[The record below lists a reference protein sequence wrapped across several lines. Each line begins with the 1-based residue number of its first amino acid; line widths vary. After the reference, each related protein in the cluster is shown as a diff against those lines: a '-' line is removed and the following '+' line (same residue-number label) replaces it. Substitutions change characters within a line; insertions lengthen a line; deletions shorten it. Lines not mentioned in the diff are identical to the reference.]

1 MRIVFYSSNSNIFSE
16 ETFKI
21 SVMPRN
27 SVTFCEF
34 CEAHPEH
41 EFFCVTQKPGMF
53 LPEEVSGSHGAAEE
67 DLKTAGSR
75 RGAEEVSKTAGSHGY
90 FSALP
95 NVKYLPLETDTD
107 SFAEC
112 VASFKPDLA
121 IAMTFWIEP
130 YDWLPVSDALVAE
143 KLREHGVRTI
153 CHSVQ
158 TALICFDKWRF
169 HNELARLGFDVP
181 AAVFCDHDLYFC
193 AGSNKDVLRNIYKES
208 VLSQIKALK
217 LPVII
222 KDTTGLSSYG
232 MTVAHTY
239 GEVAGYLNSKRNNSN
254 RLIEEFIKG
263 RQFGLEIYGVPGAY
277 TVLPPFEFSVN
288 QYGITSPKQSVKYG
302 PCELPDDLRELMLK
316 LAEGLGLCGAAQ
328 VDLILDEAGGWHII
342 EVNPRLS
349 GMTYTYAAACGLSV
363 FEMMYKAVI
372 EPANTRNEPGTTL
385 IESASTVIATD
396 TAVIEP
402 AVTELSRR
410 GEITAELKKFVM
422 SLKLPL
428 MSENQMKEI
437 LQLEGVK
444 LLNQTNDL
452 AAKQE
457 REKGFC
463 ECIIA
468 AQEKSVLQRAVAR
481 FEEIYPGDAI
491 ILQAK
496 KMII

>member
-1 MRIVFYSSNSNIFSE
+1 MRIVFYSTNSNVFDE

-21 SVMPRN
+21 TVIPSN
-27 SVTFCEF
+27 ESTFESF
-34 CEAHPEH
+34 CAAHPEH
-41 EFFCVTQKPGMF
+41 EFFCVSQKPAMF
-53 LPEEVSGSHGAAEE
+53 MPENAVCLPQNADLDEV
-67 DLKTAGSR
+67 
-75 RGAEEVSKTAGSHGY
+75 VSAICE
-90 FSALP
+90 L
-95 NVKYLPLETDTD
+95 
-107 SFAEC
+107 
-112 VASFKPDLA
+112 KPDLA

-143 KLREHGVRTI
+143 KLKERGGQTI
-153 CHSVQ
+153 CNSVQ
-158 TALICFDKWRF
+158 TGLICFDKWRT

-181 AAVFCDHDLYFC
+181 AVLFCDHDLYFC
-193 AGSNKDVLRNIYKES
+193 AGSNKEVLRNVYKES
-208 VLSQIKALK
+208 VLSQIKGLQ

-222 KDTTGLSSYG
+222 KDTTGLSSFG

-254 RLIEEFIKG
+254 RLIEEFING
-263 RQFGLEIYGVPGAY
+263 RQFGLEIYGLPGAY

-302 PCELPDDLRELMLK
+302 PCPLPDELRDMMLK

-328 VDLILDEAGGWHII
+328 VDLILDDKGQWHII

-349 GMTYTYAAACGLSV
+349 GMTYTYAAACGISV
-363 FEMMYKAVI
+363 FEMIYRSCVEKRPLPQ
-372 EPANTRNEPGTTL
+372 PA
-385 IESASTVIATD
+385 A
-396 TAVIEP
+396 
-402 AVTELSRR
+402 
-410 GEITAELKKFVM
+410 FVM

-428 MSENQMKEI
+428 MTENQMSEI
-437 LQLEGVK
+437 LKLEGVR

-468 AQEKSVLQRAVAR
+468 APEKSVLQKAVAH
-481 FEEIYPGDAI
+481 FEELFPGDAI

-496 KMII
+496 MIIS

>member
-1 MRIVFYSSNSNIFSE
+1 MRIVFYSSNSNIYKE

-53 LPEEVSGSHGAAEE
+53 LPEEVSGSHRAAEE

-75 RGAEEVSKTAGSHGY
+75 RGAEEVSKIAGSHGS
-90 FSALP
+90 FSPLP

-143 KLREHGVRTI
+143 KLRGHGVRAI

-208 VLSQIKALK
+208 VLSQIQALK

-239 GEVAGYLNSKRNNSN
+239 GEVTGYLNSKRNNSN

-302 PCELPDDLRELMLK
+302 PCQLPEVLRDMMLR

-328 VDLILDEAGGWHII
+328 VDLILDDKGDWHII
-342 EVNPRLS
+342 EINPRLS
-349 GMTYTYAAACGLSV
+349 GMSYTYAAVCGLSV
-363 FEMMYKAVI
+363 FDMLYNTVI
-372 EPANTRNEPGTTL
+372 EP
-385 IESASTVIATD
+385 V
-396 TAVIEP
+396 
-402 AVTELSRR
+402 
-410 GEITAELKKFVM
+410 EITAELKKFVI

-428 MSENQMKEI
+428 MSESQMKE
-437 LQLEGVK
+437 LLSQPGVK
-444 LLNQTNDL
+444 ILNQTNDL

-468 AQEKSVLQRAVAR
+468 AQEKEILQNAVAR
-481 FEEIYPGDAI
+481 FEELFPGDAI
-491 ILQAK
+491 ILQAE
-496 KMII
+496 KMLA

>member
-1 MRIVFYSSNSNIFSE
+1 MRIVFYSTNSNVFDE
-16 ETFKI
+16 KTFKI
-21 SVMPRN
+21 NVMPRN
-27 SVTFCEF
+27 AVSFQKF

-41 EFFCVTQKPGMF
+41 EFFCVTQKPAMF
-53 LPEEVSGSHGAAEE
+53 LPE
-67 DLKTAGSR
+67 
-75 RGAEEVSKTAGSHGY
+75 
-90 FSALP
+90 
-95 NVKYLPLETDTD
+95 NNIKYLPLETDTD
-107 SFAEC
+107 TFTENILAL
-112 VASFKPDLA
+112 KPDLA

-130 YDWLPVSDALVAE
+130 YDWLPVSDAIVGE
-143 KLREHGVRTI
+143 KLKAAGVWTI
-153 CHSVQ
+153 CHSVE
-158 TALICFDKWRF
+158 TALICFDKWRT
-169 HNELARLGFDVP
+169 HNELERLGFEVAP
-181 AAVFCDHDLYFC
+181 AVFSDHDLYFC
-193 AGSNKDVLRNIYKES
+193 AGSNKEVIRNVYKES
-208 VLSQIKALK
+208 LLAQIHGLK

-254 RLIEEFIKG
+254 RLIEEFISG
-263 RQFGLEIYGVPGAY
+263 RQFGLEIYGLPGAY

-302 PCELPDDLRELMLK
+302 PCELTEDLREIMLK

-328 VDLILDEAGGWHII
+328 VDLILDDNGDWHII
-342 EVNPRLS
+342 EINPRLS
-349 GMTYTYAAACGLSV
+349 GMTYTYAAACGLTV
-363 FEMMYKAVI
+363 LEMIYKTVIVPATTVKEPKSMVI
-372 EPANTRNEPGTTL
+372 EHEITGNEPVE
-385 IESASTVIATD
+385 I
-396 TAVIEP
+396 TAVIY
-402 AVTELSRR
+402 
-410 GEITAELKKFVM
+410 KFVM

-444 LLNQTNDL
+444 MLNQTNDL

-468 AQEKSVLQRAVAR
+468 ADEKSVLQNAVAR
-481 FEEIYPGDAI
+481 FEELFPSDAI

-496 KMII
+496 NIVE

>member
-1 MRIVFYSSNSNIFSE
+1 MKIVFYSTNTNAFDSS
-16 ETFKI
+16 TFLI
-21 SVMPRN
+21 NVMPSN
-27 SVTFCEF
+27 QEAFSTFIHS
-34 CEAHPEH
+34 HPEDD
-41 EFFCVTQKPGMF
+41 FFCVSQKPAMF
-53 LPEEVSGSHGAAEE
+53 MPENMSVILEPDADAEAFAQKIT
-67 DLKTAGSR
+67 DLQAD
-75 RGAEEVSKTAGSHGY
+75 
-90 FSALP
+90 F
-95 NVKYLPLETDTD
+95 
-107 SFAEC
+107 
-112 VASFKPDLA
+112 A
-121 IAMTFWIEP
+121 IAMTFWTAP
-130 YDWLPVSDALVAE
+130 YDWLSISDALVAE
-143 KLREHGVRTI
+143 KVRQKGITAI
-153 CHSVQ
+153 CNPLEAS
-158 TALICFDKWRF
+158 LICFDKWRT
-169 HNELARLGFDVP
+169 HNELARLGFDVA

-193 AGSNKDVLRNIYKES
+193 AGSNKEVLHNVYKES
-208 VLSQIKALK
+208 VLTQIRGLR

-254 RLIEEFIKG
+254 RLIEEFISG

-302 PCELPDDLRELMLK
+302 PCDLSDDLHDMMLK

-328 VDLILDEAGGWHII
+328 VDLILDDDGQWHII

-363 FEMMYKAVI
+363 FEMMYNTVI
-372 EPANTRNEPGTTL
+372 EPEHT
-385 IESASTVIATD
+385 
-396 TAVIEP
+396 VIEP
-402 AVTELSRR
+402 V
-410 GEITAELKKFVM
+410 EITANLKKFVM

-428 MSENQMKEI
+428 MSESQMKEI
-437 LQLEGVK
+437 LLLPGVR

-468 AQEKSVLQRAVAR
+468 ADEKSLLQNAVAR
-481 FEEIYPGDAI
+481 FEELYPGDAI

-496 KMII
+496 KIVE

>member
-1 MRIVFYSSNSNIFSE
+1 MRIVFYSSNSNIYKE

-27 SVTFCEF
+27 SVTFSEF

-67 DLKTAGSR
+67 
-75 RGAEEVSKTAGSHGY
+75 VSKTNGSHGY
-90 FSALP
+90 FSTLP

-193 AGSNKDVLRNIYKES
+193 AGSNKEVLRNIYKES
-208 VLSQIKALK
+208 VLSQIQALK

-254 RLIEEFIKG
+254 RLIEEFIQG

-302 PCELPDDLRELMLK
+302 PCELPDDLRELILK

-349 GMTYTYAAACGLSV
+349 GMTYTYAAVCGLSV
-363 FEMMYKAVI
+363 FEMMYK
-372 EPANTRNEPGTTL
+372 
-385 IESASTVIATD
+385 
-396 TAVIEP
+396 AVIEP

-496 KMII
+496 KMIM

>member
-1 MRIVFYSSNSNIFSE
+1 MRIVFFSTNSNLFDEESFKITVLPSNSTLFNQF
-16 ETFKI
+16 TK
-21 SVMPRN
+21 
-27 SVTFCEF
+27 
-34 CEAHPEH
+34 AHPEH
-41 EFFCVTQKPGMF
+41 EFFCITQMPGIF
-53 LPEEVSGSHGAAEE
+53 LPEKSS
-67 DLKTAGSR
+67 SQNNIR
-75 RGAEEVSKTAGSHGY
+75 
-90 FSALP
+90 
-95 NVKYLPLETDTD
+95 YLPLET
-107 SFAEC
+107 SREAFAEEIT
-112 VASFKPDLA
+112 ALKPDLA

-130 YDWLPVSDALVAE
+130 YDWLPVSDALVGE
-143 KLREHGVRTI
+143 KLKTAGIRTV

-158 TALICFDKWRF
+158 TGLVCFDKWRTR
-169 HNELARLGFDVP
+169 NELARLGFKVP
-181 AAVFCDHDLYFC
+181 AALFCDHDLYFC
-193 AGSNKDVLRNIYKES
+193 AGSNKEVIRNVYKES
-208 VLSQIKALK
+208 VLAQIRGLK

-232 MTVAHTY
+232 MTVAHSY

-263 RQFGLEIYGVPGAY
+263 RQFGLEVYGVPGAY

-302 PCELPDDLRELMLK
+302 PCELPAELREMMLK

-328 VDLILDEAGGWHII
+328 VDLILDDDGKWHII

-363 FEMMYKAVI
+363 FELLYKTVI
-372 EPANTRNEPGTTL
+372 EPAITGNEPK
-385 IESASTVIATD
+385 

-402 AVTELSRR
+402 V
-410 GEITAELKKFVM
+410 EITAGFKPFVL

-428 MSENQMKEI
+428 MSENQMKKI
-437 LQLEGVK
+437 LQLLGVC

-468 AQEKSVLQRAVAR
+468 AQEKEILQNAVAR
-481 FEEIYPGDAI
+481 FEELFPGDAI
-491 ILQAK
+491 ILQAE
-496 KMII
+496 KMLA

>member
-1 MRIVFYSSNSNIFSE
+1 MRIIFYSTNSNIFDE
-16 ETFKI
+16 ENFKI
-21 SVMPRN
+21 KVMPKN
-27 SVTFCEF
+27 AATFSNF
-34 CEAHPEH
+34 CKAHPEH
-41 EFFCVTQKPGMF
+41 DFFCVTQKPGMF
-53 LPEEVSGSHGAAEE
+53 LPEKTDGSHDAVF
-67 DLKTAGSR
+67 T
-75 RGAEEVSKTAGSHGY
+75 
-90 FSALP
+90 LP
-95 NVKYLPLETDTD
+95 NVHYLPLETDTD
-107 SFAEC
+107 TFAGT
-112 VASFKPDLA
+112 VAALKPDMA

-130 YDWLPVSDALVAE
+130 YDWLPVSDAIVGE
-143 KLREHGVRTI
+143 KLKAAGIRTI
-153 CHSVQ
+153 CHSVE
-158 TALICFDKWRF
+158 TALICFDKWRT
-169 HNELARLGFDVP
+169 HNELARLGFKVA

-193 AGSNKDVLRNIYKES
+193 AGSNKEVLRNVYKES
-208 VLSQIKALK
+208 VLAQIRGLR

-254 RLIEEFIKG
+254 RLIEEFISG
-263 RQFGLEIYGVPGAY
+263 RQFGLEIYGLPGAY

-302 PCELPDDLRELMLK
+302 PCELPSELREMMLK

-328 VDLILDEAGGWHII
+328 VDLILDDDGKWHII

-363 FEMMYKAVI
+363 FEMMYKACV
-372 EPANTRNEPGTTL
+372 EKNVLPQPAP
-385 IESASTVIATD
+385 
-396 TAVIEP
+396 
-402 AVTELSRR
+402 
-410 GEITAELKKFVM
+410 FVM

-428 MSENQMKEI
+428 MTENEMSEI
-437 LQLEGVK
+437 LQLSGVK

-468 AQEKSVLQRAVAR
+468 ADEKSVLQKAVAH
-481 FEEIYPGDAI
+481 FEELFPDNAI

-496 KMII
+496 KIT

>member
-1 MRIVFYSSNSNIFSE
+1 MRIVFYSSNSNIYKE

-67 DLKTAGSR
+67 DL
-75 RGAEEVSKTAGSHGY
+75 KTAGSHGY

-169 HNELARLGFDVP
+169 HNELARLGFEVP

-193 AGSNKDVLRNIYKES
+193 AGSNKEVLRNIYKES
-208 VLSQIKALK
+208 VLSQIQALK

-254 RLIEEFIKG
+254 RLIEEFIQG

-302 PCELPDDLRELMLK
+302 PCELPDDLRELILK

-328 VDLILDEAGGWHII
+328 VDLILDDKGDWHII
-342 EVNPRLS
+342 EINPRLS
-349 GMTYTYAAACGLSV
+349 GMSYTYAAACGRSI
-363 FEMMYKAVI
+363 FELLYTTVLEPATKVI
-372 EPANTRNEPGTTL
+372 EP
-385 IESASTVIATD
+385 V
-396 TAVIEP
+396 
-402 AVTELSRR
+402 
-410 GEITAELKKFVM
+410 EITAELKKFVI

-428 MSENQMKEI
+428 MSESQMKE
-437 LQLEGVK
+437 LLSLPGVK
-444 LLNQTNDL
+444 ILNQTNDL

-468 AQEKSVLQRAVAR
+468 ADEKSVLQKAVAF
-481 FEEIYPGDAI
+481 FEEKFPDDAI

-496 KMII
+496 KMIM

>member
-1 MRIVFYSSNSNIFSE
+1 MRIIFYSTNSNIFDE
-16 ETFKI
+16 ENFKI
-21 SVMPRN
+21 KVMPKN
-27 SVTFCEF
+27 AATFSNF
-34 CEAHPEH
+34 CKAHSEH

-53 LPEEVSGSHGAAEE
+53 LPEKTDGSHDAVF
-67 DLKTAGSR
+67 T
-75 RGAEEVSKTAGSHGY
+75 
-90 FSALP
+90 LP
-95 NVKYLPLETDTD
+95 NVNYLPLETDTD
-107 SFAEC
+107 TFAGT
-112 VASFKPDLA
+112 VAALKPDMA

-130 YDWLPVSDALVAE
+130 YDWLPVSDAIVGE
-143 KLREHGVRTI
+143 KLKAAGIRTI
-153 CHSVQ
+153 CHSVE
-158 TALICFDKWRF
+158 TALICFDKWRTY
-169 HNELARLGFDVP
+169 NELARLGFKVA

-193 AGSNKDVLRNIYKES
+193 AGSNKEVLRNVYKES
-208 VLSQIKALK
+208 VLAQIRGLR

-254 RLIEEFIKG
+254 RLIEEFISG
-263 RQFGLEIYGVPGAY
+263 RQFGLEIYGLPGDY

-302 PCELPDDLRELMLK
+302 PCELPAELREMMLK
-316 LAEGLGLCGAAQ
+316 LAEGLGLCGTAQ
-328 VDLILDEAGGWHII
+328 VDLILDDDGKWHII

-363 FEMMYKAVI
+363 FEMMYKAYV
-372 EPANTRNEPGTTL
+372 EKNALPQPAP
-385 IESASTVIATD
+385 
-396 TAVIEP
+396 
-402 AVTELSRR
+402 
-410 GEITAELKKFVM
+410 FVM

-428 MSENQMKEI
+428 MTENEMSEI
-437 LQLEGVK
+437 LQLPGVK

-468 AQEKSVLQRAVAR
+468 ADEKYVLQKAVAH
-481 FEEIYPGDAI
+481 FEELFPDNAI

-496 KMII
+496 RIT

>member
-1 MRIVFYSSNSNIFSE
+1 MRIIFYSTNSNIFDE
-16 ETFKI
+16 ENFKI
-21 SVMPRN
+21 KVMPKN
-27 SVTFCEF
+27 AATFSNF
-34 CEAHPEH
+34 CKAHPEH

-53 LPEEVSGSHGAAEE
+53 LPEKTDGSHDAVF
-67 DLKTAGSR
+67 T
-75 RGAEEVSKTAGSHGY
+75 
-90 FSALP
+90 LP
-95 NVKYLPLETDTD
+95 NVHYLPLETDTD
-107 SFAEC
+107 TFAGT
-112 VASFKPDLA
+112 VAALKPDMA

-130 YDWLPVSDALVAE
+130 YDWLPVSDAILGK
-143 KLREHGVRTI
+143 KLKAAGIRTI
-153 CHSVQ
+153 CHSVE
-158 TALICFDKWRF
+158 TALICFDKWRT
-169 HNELARLGFDVP
+169 HNELARLGFMVA

-193 AGSNKDVLRNIYKES
+193 AGSNKEVLRNVYKES
-208 VLSQIKALK
+208 VLAQIRGLR

-254 RLIEEFIKG
+254 RLIEEFISG
-263 RQFGLEIYGVPGAY
+263 RQFGLEIYGLPGAY

-302 PCELPDDLRELMLK
+302 SCELPAELREMMLK

-328 VDLILDEAGGWHII
+328 VDLILDDDGKWHII

-363 FEMMYKAVI
+363 FEMMYKACV
-372 EPANTRNEPGTTL
+372 EKNALPQPAP
-385 IESASTVIATD
+385 
-396 TAVIEP
+396 
-402 AVTELSRR
+402 
-410 GEITAELKKFVM
+410 FVM

-428 MSENQMKEI
+428 MTENEMSEI
-437 LQLEGVK
+437 LQLSGVK

-468 AQEKSVLQRAVAR
+468 ADEKSVLQKAVAH
-481 FEEIYPGDAI
+481 FEELFPDNAI

-496 KMII
+496 KMIN